1 MKKIKP
7 FKGVKRVFYKGRM
20 QTCKGILALM
30 IIGGLLLSMMYFC
43 RFAYMEYAVSDAH
56 IVVNYPE
63 IAESGY
69 PDGSRFVF
77 YDFVSDDK
85 LQEALEIMQSR
96 GKYLNYTVSD
106 LKGKFSVYSY
116 LDGSASNAVSSNRS
130 MGNDFSYV
138 ANEYDITFVQP
149 HDYKNKNI
157 ITRLFSP
164 DYSDEFLNVLID
176 VNKKYISQNKGG
188 IDGFKT
194 LSAVDN
200 SSDYDYEERLN
211 IYRTKIN
218 AIVAY
223 LGSIEK
229 DVPDFVSKKYN
240 LTISDIKG
248 RYRLLITNKLDGIAD
263 YIDSS
268 AVSKNTEV
276 ASNKIFVNL
285 ENNQLKFNKAM
296 DRSIIN
302 DYAVSNYDHTF
313 TENLINVVRD
323 EKQGLYQARPKTA
336 FDTVV
341 TQKNDELESVAYYRT
356 EIAILN
362 EDLAKYSLVEH
373 SDEEKQRLSA
383 KAEELFAGLDK
394 EYADL
399 TAISEEVVTEY
410 LNYSNKNYINA
421 TVEKD
426 SIFSKRLYV
435 KLLVVFFIG
444 ALIVFILSIGA
455 SVLRDNRDIR
465 KKKKMLED
473 IRESKGRSV

>member
-1 MKKIKP
+1 MTKIKP
-7 FKGVKRVFYKGRM
+7 FKGIKRVFYKGRM
-20 QTCKGILALM
+20 QTFKGMLALM
-30 IIGGLLLSMMYFC
+30 VIGGMLLSLLYFC

-69 PDGSRFVF
+69 PDGSRFVY
-77 YDFVSDDK
+77 YDFVSDEK
-85 LQEALEIMQSR
+85 LQEALDIMQSR

-106 LKGKFSVYSY
+106 LKGQFYVYSY

-149 HDYKNKNI
+149 HDYKNNS
-157 ITRLFSP
+157 ITTRFFTP
-164 DYSDEFLNVLID
+164 DHSDEFLQVLVD
-176 VNKKYISQNKGG
+176 VNKKYVSNSKGG
-188 IDGFKT
+188 INGFNI
-194 LSAVDN
+194 LSNKDN
-200 SSDYDYEERLN
+200 TSDYDYDEQIR

-218 AIVAY
+218 AIISY

-229 DVPDFVSKKYN
+229 EVPDFVSEKHN

-248 RYRLLITNKLDGIAD
+248 RYRLLITNKLDGISD
-263 YIDSS
+263 FVDSS
-268 AVSKNTEV
+268 AISKNVEV
-276 ASNKIFVNL
+276 ASNKIYVNI
-285 ENNQLKFNKAM
+285 ENNQLKFNKAL

-302 DYAVSNYDHTF
+302 EYAVKNYDHTF

-323 EKQGLYQARPKTA
+323 DKQGLYQARPKTA

-341 TQKNDELESVAYYRT
+341 TQNNEELESVAHFKT

-362 EDLAKYSLVEH
+362 EDLEKFS
-373 SDEEKQRLSA
+373 SIDRSNEEKQRLIK
-383 KAEELFAGLDK
+383 KADDLFAGLDK
-394 EYADL
+394 EYTEL
-399 TAISEEVVTEY
+399 TAVSADIVEEY
-410 LNYSNKNYINA
+410 LNFSNKNYISA

-426 SIFSKRLYV
+426 SIFSKRLFV

-444 ALIVFILSIGA
+444 ALIVFIMSIGA
-455 SVLRDNRDIR
+455 SVIRDNRDIK

-473 IRESKGRSV
+473 IRESKEGSV

>member
-7 FKGVKRVFYKGRM
+7 FKSVKRVFYKGRM

-268 AVSKNTEV
+268 AVSKNAEV

-323 EKQGLYQARPKTA
+323 DNQGLYQARPKTA

-341 TQKNDELESVAYYRT
+341 TQKNDELESVAFYRT

-362 EDLAKYSLVEH
+362 EDLNKYSFVEL
-373 SDEEKQRLSA
+373 SPEEKQRLSN

-394 EYADL
+394 EYAEL
-399 TAISEEVVTEY
+399 TAISKEVVSEY
-410 LNYSNKNYINA
+410 LNHSNKDYINA

-426 SIFSKRLYV
+426 SIFSKRLYIN
-435 KLLVVFFIG
+435 LLIVFFIG
-444 ALIVFILSIGA
+444 ALIMFILSIGA